1 MNISSQIF
9 SAFLAIVILCG
20 SLAAQTPA
28 NAQAQTN
35 DQQSAETQEAP
46 AVTASASDAG
56 VRFAAP
62 GEVLQVRLQIYSNAG
77 ALVFDSGARS
87 GGVIDWMTT
96 DVEQGLSNGSYLCVV
111 TLKDLHNR
119 ATQRLAAM
127 SVTSDRVTLEAAR
140 ENVLGP
146 AQAKSLAANRQS
158 LKIDASESA
167 GSMTIMREGKD
178 RAVTVAT
185 HDGRA
190 GVVSSTRGGLTFST
204 GDFFAGVDVERVRIT
219 DDGRVGIGTSDPQA
233 TLDVAGTLR
242 ARGGIVFDDGTVLK
256 SAQGNSGLRSTA
268 MPGGTLSTAAAGT
281 GSQNR
286 LAKWTDNAGNL
297 GDSLLT
303 EAGGGVGLLSSSGAG
318 VVPLLI
324 NAGTV
329 SNFAQ
334 FQFYPS

>member
-1 MNISSQIF
+1 MITFRNFTLGLLLSLSIATV
-9 SAFLAIVILCG
+9 AF
-20 SLAAQTPA
+20 AQTTVPSKRPA
-28 NAQAQTN
+28 PTDQT
-35 DQQSAETQEAP
+35 
-46 AVTASASDAG
+46 VTVSISVKG
-56 VRFAAP
+56 VRFSAL
-62 GEVLQVRLQIYSNAG
+62 GEVGQMRVEA
-77 ALVFDSGARS
+77 FDASGASVYNSDFQPGNVR
-87 GGVIDWMTT
+87 DWALR
-96 DVEQGLSNGSYLCVV
+96 DKNDAPLLDGSYLCVV
-111 TLKDLHNR
+111 TARGLSKR
-119 ATQRLAAM
+119 M
-127 SVTSDRVTLEAAR
+127 SVRQGTITIEGGQASLQ
-140 ENVLGP
+140 LGEGGQVADVEP
-146 AQAKSLAANRQS
+146 EKSLTSVTA
-158 LKIDASESA
+158 ESA
-167 GSMTIMREGKD
+167 P
-178 RAVTVAT
+178 AT
-185 HDGRA
+185 TLMAHNGRDGQ
-190 GVVSSTRGGLTFST
+190 VISTRGALTFRA
-204 GDFFAGVDVERVRIT
+204 GDFFGGKDQELMRLT
-219 DDGRVGIGTSDPQA
+219 PEGHLGIGTSDPQA

-256 SAQGNSGLRSTA
+256 SAQGNGGLRSTA